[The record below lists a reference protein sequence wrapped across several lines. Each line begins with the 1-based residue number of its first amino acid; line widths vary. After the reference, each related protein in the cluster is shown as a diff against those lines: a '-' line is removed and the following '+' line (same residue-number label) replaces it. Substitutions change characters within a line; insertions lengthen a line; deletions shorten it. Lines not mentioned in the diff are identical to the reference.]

1 MTQIVSSP
9 SPDAFGAKATILAT
23 LHSIPFMASTL
34 FFNIKMGTSNWPVGM
49 QGFFA
54 LYIAGLICL
63 TRSHTVIKENSSLP
77 SIFSKG
83 SNKRNPQLRIR
94 APIISSHQ
102 GPADLFHSSRL
113 PFPC

>member
-9 SPDAFGAKATILAT
+9 PPDAFGAKATFLAT
-23 LHSIPFMASTL
+23 LHLIPFMASML
-34 FFNIKMGTSNWPVGM
+34 FLNIKMGTNNWPVGV
-49 QGFFA
+49 QVFFA

-94 APIISSHQ
+94 APIISSPS
-102 GPADLFHSSRL
+102 GAR
-113 PFPC
+113 